1 MNSASRNGD
10 GSDDIISGRASPI
23 NEEVDPE
30 VSGTSHFRKLNGVV
44 PSSGDDGGRG
54 STSPQA
60 GSGGIVGNGPTGTR
74 SASPRGFVDIS
85 GASAAGGA
93 VDSAFDI
100 HGGAGGGR
108 YAGGSSS
115 KQGDDYSGG
124 RGGNGS
130 AGGVVTDDF
139 VGAMGALSLGSGD
152 GTAPLQYGVGSG
164 RGAGGEF
171 YGGGSV
177 QPGRAGGVMHGV
189 MPPSPY
195 NGPQMSPYN
204 GSQIP
209 QSTPM
214 GGIPPLTPEIHP
226 SGMSYQLVRVCG
238 GLRTLV
244 CFMVSVILLGW

>member
-1 MNSASRNGD
+1 MNSSSRNGVGTGD

-23 NEEVDPE
+23 NEESDPGG
-30 VSGTSHFRKLNGVV
+30 SGTSHFRKLNGVA
-44 PSSGDDGGRG
+44 PNSGDDGGRS
-54 STSPQA
+54 STSPQT
-60 GSGGIVGNGPTGTR
+60 GSGGVVGNGPTGMR
-74 SASPRGFVDIS
+74 SASPPGFVDIS
-85 GASAAGGA
+85 GAAGAGSA

-115 KQGDDYSGG
+115 KQGDNYSGG

-130 AGGVVTDDF
+130 AGGAVAGDDF
-139 VGAMGALSLGSGD
+139 VGAMGALSLGSGGVGD
-152 GTAPLQYGVGSG
+152 GTAPLQYGVGGG

-204 GSQIP
+204 GSQVP

-226 SGMSYQLVRVCG
+226 GGMNYQLVRECNW
-238 GLRTLV
+238 LR
-244 CFMVSVILLGW
+244 ILMY

>member
-1 MNSASRNGD
+1 MNSSSRNGD
-10 GSDDIISGRASPI
+10 GSDDIMSGRASPI
-23 NEEVDPE
+23 NEEVDSGG
-30 VSGTSHFRKLNGVV
+30 SGTGHFRKLNGVV
-44 PSSGDDGGRG
+44 PNSGGDDGGRS

-85 GASAAGGA
+85 GAAGSGGA
-93 VDSAFDI
+93 VDNAFDI

-115 KQGDDYSGG
+115 KQGDNYSGG

-130 AGGVVTDDF
+130 AGGVVAGDDF

-152 GTAPLQYGVGSG
+152 GITPLQYGG

-171 YGGGSV
+171 YGGRSV
-177 QPGRAGGVMHGV
+177 QQGRAGGVMHGV

-209 QSTPM
+209 QSMSM

-226 SGMSYQLVRVCG
+226 AGMSYQLVRVCG
-238 GLRTLV
+238 GLKTLI
-244 CFMVSVILLGW
+244 C